1 MDGKSCFARLCYM
14 MLALL
19 ALAGGSGCSMLKPSI
34 SDDPRAEVVTEGGG
48 PAGPVSKYSVE
59 LHPESGQPTR
69 VTRTLTGPITAQQ
82 ALKETEALKKF
93 RRSNIEL
100 HRPLANGAVHRMI
113 VEYDRTAK
121 MVAPEFDY
129 SLQSGDRLIVKEDPS
144 TVIDDVLDQ
153 TLGQYNPKKSSTTSG
168 RTKSGGFYRVGD

>member
-1 MDGKSCFARLCYM
+1 MDGTHCITRLFG
-14 MLALL
+14 LVLVIA
-19 ALAGGSGCSMLKPSI
+19 AASGAGCSVFKPSV
-34 SDDPRAEVVTEGGG
+34 SDDPRAEMVKDGGAA
-48 PAGPVSKYSVE
+48 AGPVSKYSVE

-69 VTRTLTGPITAQQ
+69 VQRTITGPVTVQQ

-93 RRSNIEL
+93 RRSNLEL
-100 HRPLANGAVHRMI
+100 YRPLANGATHKMT

-129 SLQSGDRLIVKEDPS
+129 NLQPGDRLVVKEDPS
-144 TVIDDVLDQ
+144 TVIDDVLDH
-153 TLGQYNPKKSSTTSG
+153 TLGQYNPKKSAVATG